1 MWKFVKKFK
10 NRNKKKPSEL
20 SKSIHNMIKTSLNTT
35 HNAFIKEAGTGVEF
49 ECETTATRN
58 IFKMFPRATYR
69 WTLNDGPLTMEPE
82 RMVFRMGDLVI
93 QGLKATDTGLYS
105 CRLHYTERKVL
116 TVGVYSLYVR
126 ADYGATLVTQGR
138 EIHLQCHAHL
148 LGVLYPGS
156 VKSWFQN
163 EKITSLHEIS
173 AKRKQSDVIKKAS
186 AKLEGNWTCIVY
198 NPFNEKKWTTAFYN
212 VKVLPSP
219 KGVALIW
226 DYVKHNVKKTILM
239 LCGFFCFVMVIS
251 SIFIDM
257 VEKKMKK
264 QEKIA
269 SKIEH
274 KLLENSG
281 CGFYD
286 NDGNFCYT
294 DKEGNVVV
302 CKDSDDEGKKAATN
316 LTAKVID
323 MGKAALEKTKD
334 LIEGSIGE
342 STESTK
348 SAESSKDDVNKN
360 AANVSTTQTIDSFS
374 FEDNTLLSYVDEDTS
389 WVYEDS
395 EHSFTETDSFDD
407 SYNQNRPLLS
417 SHNYHVNFR

>member
-1 MWKFVKKFK
+1 M
-10 NRNKKKPSEL
+10 
-20 SKSIHNMIKTSLNTT
+20 
-35 HNAFIKEAGTGVEF
+35 
-49 ECETTATRN
+49 
-58 IFKMFPRATYR
+58 
-69 WTLNDGPLTMEPE
+69 
-82 RMVFRMGDLVI
+82 
-93 QGLKATDTGLYS
+93 
-105 CRLHYTERKVL
+105 
-116 TVGVYSLYVR
+116 
-126 ADYGATLVTQGR
+126 
-138 EIHLQCHAHL
+138 
-148 LGVLYPGS
+148 
-156 VKSWFQN
+156 
-163 EKITSLHEIS
+163 
-173 AKRKQSDVIKKAS
+173 
-186 AKLEGNWTCIVY
+186 EGNWTCVVY
-198 NPFNEKKWTTAFYN
+198 NPFNEKSWTTAFYN
-212 VKVLPSP
+212 IKVLPSP
-219 KGVALIW
+219 EGVALIW

-251 SIFIDM
+251 SIFIDI

-302 CKDSDDEGKKAATN
+302 CKDSDDEGKKGATN

-374 FEDNTLLSYVDEDTS
+374 FEDNTLLSFVDEDTS

>member
-35 HNAFIKEAGTGVEF
+35 HNAFIKDAGAGVEF
-49 ECETTATRN
+49 ECETTATRS

-126 ADYGATLVTQGR
+126 ADYGATQVTDGR
-138 EIHLQCHAHL
+138 AIHLQCHAHL
-148 LGVLYPGS
+148 LGVLYSGS
-156 VKSWFQN
+156 VKDWFLN
-163 EKITSLHEIS
+163 GKVTSLHKIS
-173 AKRKQSDVIKKAS
+173 AKREHSDVIKKAS
-186 AKLEGNWTCIVY
+186 AKWEGNWTCVVY
-198 NPFNEKKWTTAFYN
+198 NPFNEKNWTTAFYN
-212 VKVLPSP
+212 IKVLPSP
-219 KGVALIW
+219 KGLALIF

-239 LCGFFCFVMVIS
+239 ICGFFCFVMVIS

-257 VEKKMKK
+257 VEKKRKK

-286 NDGNFCYT
+286 NNGNFCYT

-302 CKDSDDEGKKAATN
+302 CKDSDDEGAKGATN
-316 LTAKVID
+316 LTAKVKN

-334 LIEGSIGE
+334 LIEGSTGE
-342 STESTK
+342 SP
-348 SAESSKDDVNKN
+348 ESSEDDVNKN
-360 AANVSTTQTIDSFS
+360 AADVSTTQTLDSFR
-374 FEDNTLLSYVDEDTS
+374 FEDNNTLLSFVNEDTS

-395 EHSFTETDSFDD
+395 EQSFTETDSFDD
-407 SYNQNRPLLS
+407 SYNENRPLLS
-417 SHNYHVNFR
+417 SHNYHVTFR